1 VEPLLSNRLSAAWS
15 IGSTASSLAKDYP
28 NFDFTAM
35 EEISEDWMVRMLSHI
50 DRFSYAEMLS
60 KNLGMQEYLLKKVE
74 TGEGESYW

>member
-1 VEPLLSNRLSAAWS
+1 
-15 IGSTASSLAKDYP
+15 
-28 NFDFTAM
+28 
-35 EEISEDWMVRMLSHI
+35 MVRMLSHI